1 MQAGGPGRIEVDQVK
16 LVLIAAG
23 ARRQP
28 AAGLLADHP
37 GPLLAHRCEVGP
49 GHRRDA
55 SILFDGQRQCRAPQ
69 QRFAGHHA
77 AAAAEVEPAAAG

>member
-1 MQAGGPGRIEVDQVK
+1 MQVGGPGRIEVDQVK
-16 LVLIAAG
+16 TLFFTGG

-55 SILFDGQRQCRAPQ
+55 SILFDSNRQCRAPQ
-69 QRFAGHHA
+69 QGFAGHHA